1 MSRDEQE
8 RLRDIKDAI
17 VAIRQHLAQTQKCP
31 KFDHFP
37 GAIHYHF
44 ATIMG

>member
-17 VAIRQHLAQTQKCP
+17 GAIRRHPWADIAGLR
-31 KFDHFP
+31 D
-37 GAIHYHF
+37 
-44 ATIMG
+44 